1 MFERN
6 NKRKRNISLRN
17 LPPHV
22 RALITT
28 LVFAAV
34 YFYVALPAI
43 NLQNIDFY
51 FFLVICLALYCFI
64 FLKANGTVR
73 QLAEIRTIMDIR
85 SVWLVLKKHCTVPAL
100 ICVALVTAV
109 LIGSVISSVF
119 LRARAYSEILPVAE
133 GDFAAD
139 MKQISYDRIPM
150 LDKTSAQRLGDRK
163 LGELSD
169 LVSQFTVVN
178 DYTQMN
184 YKDRPVRVATLAYG
198 DIFKWFGNRSQG
210 IPAYLLIDMVT
221 QNVELMRVEEGIK
234 YTDVEHFGRNL
245 NRHLRFNYPTYMFSI
260 PHLEIDETGHP
271 YWICPKIEKTIGLFG
286 GIDVNGAVIVD
297 AVSGECTYY
306 EDVPKWVD
314 QVYSAELIITQY
326 DYRGM
331 YAGGFVNSIFGQKN
345 VTVTTD
351 GYNYIAQ
358 DGDLYVY
365 TGITSVT
372 GDKSIVGFI
381 LCNQRTKEAHYYPCA
396 GAEEYSA
403 MNSAQGVVQHLA
415 YSATFPLLL
424 NIADQPTYFVALKDD
439 AQLVKMYAMVNVQ
452 MYNIVATGATVAECE
467 LEYIRLLNQNG
478 LTDQVPSITNG
489 VEGVV
494 QDIRVAVIN
503 GTSIYYL
510 KLDSNN
516 SYYTISAA
524 ESKNVVLVNAG
535 ERVRI
540 QVADTAAAGVIV
552 EAIGLERLP

>member
-1 MFERN
+1 MF
-6 NKRKRNISLRN
+6 KRNPKMTNISRRR
-17 LPPHV
+17 LPPHL
-22 RALITT
+22 RALIPT

-34 YFYVALPAI
+34 YFYVVLPAI

-51 FFLVICLALYCFI
+51 FFLVICLVLYCFVS
-64 FLKANGTVR
+64 LKANGTVR
-73 QLAEIRTIMDIR
+73 QLAEIRTIMDVR
-85 SVWLVLKKHCTVPAL
+85 SIWLVVKKHCTVPVL
-100 ICVALVTAV
+100 ICVALVAAV
-109 LIGSVISSVF
+109 LIGSVISSVI

-133 GDFAAD
+133 GDFAAEV
-139 MKQISYDRIPM
+139 KQISYDQIPM
-150 LDKTSAQRLGDRK
+150 LDKNSAQRLGDRK

-184 YKDRPVRVATLAYG
+184 YNNRPVRVATLAYG

-221 QNVELMRVEEGIK
+221 QNVELLRVEEGIK
-234 YTDVEHFGRNL
+234 YTDAEHFGRNL
-245 NRHLRFNYPTYMFSI
+245 YRHLRFNYPTYMFAT
-260 PHLEIDETGHP
+260 PHFEIDDSGHP

-297 AVSGECTYY
+297 AVSGKCTYH

-314 QVYSAELIITQY
+314 QVYSAELIIMQY
-326 DYRGM
+326 DYRGK
-331 YAGGFVNSIFGQKN
+331 YAGGFINSIFGQKN

-351 GYNYIAQ
+351 GYTYIAQ
-358 DGDLYVY
+358 DDDVYVY

-372 GDKSIVGFI
+372 GDKSIIGFI
-381 LCNQRTKEAHYYPCA
+381 LCNQRTKEARYYPCA

-424 NIADQPTYFVALKDD
+424 NIADHPTYFVALKDN

-452 MYNIVATGATVAECE
+452 MYNIVATGSTVAECE

-478 LTDQVPSITNG
+478 LTDQAPSITNA
-489 VEGVV
+489 VEGMV

-516 SYYTISAA
+516 SYYAISTA
-524 ESKNVVLVNAG
+524 ENKNVVLVNMG

-540 QVADTAAAGVIV
+540 QVADTAAVGAIV
-552 EAIGLERLP
+552 EATGLERLP

>member
-6 NKRKRNISLRN
+6 NKKKTNSSLRN

-43 NLQNIDFY
+43 NLQNFDFY
-51 FFLVICLALYCFI
+51 FFLVICLVLYCFI

-73 QLAEIRTIMDIR
+73 QLTEIRTIMDVR
-85 SVWLVLKKHCTVPAL
+85 SNWRMLKKNCTVPAL
-100 ICVALVTAV
+100 ICVALVAAV

-139 MKQISYDRIPM
+139 VKQISYDWIPM

-184 YKDRPVRVATLAYG
+184 YKERPVRVATLAYG

-234 YTDVEHFGRNL
+234 YTDAEHFGRNL
-245 NRHLRFNYPTYMFSI
+245 YRHLRFNYPTYMFST
-260 PHLEIDETGHP
+260 PHFEIDETGHP

-286 GIDVNGAVIVD
+286 GVDVNGAVIVD

-314 QVYSAELIITQY
+314 QVYSAELIIIQY

-331 YAGGFVNSIFGQKN
+331 YAGGFINSIFGQKN

-424 NIADQPTYFVALKDD
+424 NIADQPTYFVALKDN

-478 LTDQVPSITNG
+478 LTDQTPSITNG
-489 VEGVV
+489 VEGMV

-510 KLDSNN
+510 KLDLNN
-516 SYYTISAA
+516 SYYAISAD

-540 QVADTAAAGVIV
+540 QVVDTSASGAIV
-552 EAIGLERLP
+552 EATSLERLP

>member
-1 MFERN
+1 MYERN
-6 NKRKRNISLRN
+6 NKKTNISLRK
-17 LPPHV
+17 LPSHV

-34 YFYVALPAI
+34 YFYVVLPAI

-51 FFLVICLALYCFI
+51 FFLVLCLVLYCFV
-64 FLKANGTVR
+64 FLKANGTVG
-73 QLAEIRTIMDIR
+73 QLTEIRTIWDVR
-85 SVWLVLKKHCTVPAL
+85 SIWLVLKKNCTVPAL
-100 ICVALVTAV
+100 ICIALVAAV
-109 LIGSVISSVF
+109 LIGSVISSVI

-133 GDFAAD
+133 GDFAAEV
-139 MKQISYDRIPM
+139 KQISYDRIPM

-184 YKDRPVRVATLAYG
+184 YKNRPVRVATLAYG

-221 QNVELMRVEEGIK
+221 QNVELLRVEEGIK
-234 YTDVEHFGRNL
+234 YTDAEHFGRNL
-245 NRHLRFNYPTYMFSI
+245 YRHLRFNYPTYMFAT
-260 PHLEIDETGHP
+260 PHFEIDETGHP

-297 AVSGECTYY
+297 AVSGECTYH

-314 QVYSAELIITQY
+314 QVYSAELIIMQY
-326 DYRGM
+326 DYRGK
-331 YAGGFVNSIFGQKN
+331 YAGGFINSIFGQKN

-351 GYNYIAQ
+351 GYTYLAQ
-358 DGDLYVY
+358 EDDVYVY

-381 LCNQRTKEAHYYPCA
+381 LCNQRTKETRYYPCA

-424 NIADQPTYFVALKDD
+424 NIADQPTYFVALKDN

-478 LTDQVPSITNG
+478 LTDQTPSITTG
-489 VEGVV
+489 VEGMV

-516 SYYTISAA
+516 SYYAISTA

-540 QVADTAAAGVIV
+540 QVADTAAAGAIV

>member
-6 NKRKRNISLRN
+6 PKITNISRRK
-17 LPPHV
+17 LPLHV
-22 RALITT
+22 RALIST

-43 NLQNIDFY
+43 NLQNPDFY
-51 FFLVICLALYCFI
+51 FFLILCLVLYCFI
-64 FLKANGTVR
+64 VLLADGTIR
-73 QLAEIRTIMDIR
+73 QLREIKTVMDVR
-85 SVWLVLKKHCTVPAL
+85 SIWLVLKQHCTVPVL
-100 ICVALVTAV
+100 ICVALVAAV
-109 LIGSVISSVF
+109 LIGSVVSSVI
-119 LRARAYSEILPVAE
+119 LRARAYSEILPVAD
-133 GDFAAD
+133 GDFAVEV
-139 MKQISYDRIPM
+139 KQISYDRIPM

-184 YKDRPVRVATLAYG
+184 YKNRPVRIATLAYG

-221 QNVELMRVEEGIK
+221 QNVELIRVEEGIK
-234 YTDVEHFGRNL
+234 YTDAEHFGRNL
-245 NRHLRFNYPTYMFSI
+245 YRHLRFNYPTYMFAV
-260 PHLEIDETGHP
+260 PHFEIDDTGHP
-271 YWICPKIEKTIGLFG
+271 YWICPRIEKTIGLFG

-297 AVSGECTYY
+297 AVSGECSYH

-314 QVYSAELIITQY
+314 QVYSAELIIMQY

-331 YAGGFVNSIFGQKN
+331 YAGGFINSIFGQKN
-345 VTVTTD
+345 VAVTTN

-358 DGDLYVY
+358 DNDLYVY

-372 GDKSIVGFI
+372 GDKSIIGFI
-381 LCNQRTKEAHYYPCA
+381 LCNQRTKEARYYSCA

-424 NIADQPTYFVALKDD
+424 NIADQPTYFVALKDN

-467 LEYIRLLNQNG
+467 LEYIRLLNRNG
-478 LTDQVPSITNG
+478 LTDQTPSITNS
-489 VEGVV
+489 VEGIV

-510 KLDSNN
+510 KVDSNN
-516 SYYTISAA
+516 SYYAISTA

-540 QVADTAAAGVIV
+540 QVADTAAAGAIV
-552 EAIGLERLP
+552 EATGLEQLP

>member
-6 NKRKRNISLRN
+6 NKKTNSSLRN
-17 LPPHV
+17 LSPHV

-34 YFYVALPAI
+34 YFYVVLPAI

-51 FFLVICLALYCFI
+51 LFLVICLAFYCFI

-73 QLAEIRTIMDIR
+73 QLAEIRTIRDVR
-85 SVWLVLKKHCTVPAL
+85 SIWLVLKKHCTVPAL
-100 ICVALVTAV
+100 ICVALVAAI

-133 GDFAAD
+133 GDFAAEV
-139 MKQISYDRIPM
+139 KQISYDQIPM

-210 IPAYLLIDMVT
+210 IPAYLMIDMVT
-221 QNVELMRVEEGIK
+221 QNVELLRVEEGIK
-234 YTDVEHFGRNL
+234 YTDAEHFGRNL
-245 NRHLRFNYPTYMFSI
+245 YRHLRFNYPTYMFAI
-260 PHLEIDETGHP
+260 PHFEIDETGHP

-314 QVYSAELIITQY
+314 QVYSAELIIMQY

-331 YAGGFVNSIFGQKN
+331 YAGGFINSIFGQKN

-424 NIADQPTYFVALKDD
+424 NIADQPTYFAALKDN

-478 LTDQVPSITNG
+478 LTDQTPSITNS
-489 VEGVV
+489 VEGMI

-516 SYYTISAA
+516 SYYAISTA

-540 QVADTAAAGVIV
+540 HVADTAAASAIV
-552 EAIGLERLP
+552 EATSLERLP